1 MDIRKCAQC
10 GGDLERQPMKKV
22 WLCPY
27 CGARYEE
34 EDQEETTEPKEENPT
49 QISQEQNKPSQE
61 AGCIKD
67 STGKGLKVLLING
80 SPRKESNTQIALD
93 EMYLEELEGRLADI
107 GAEALVEAINE
118 IAGKKNAVKAIFNL
132 DGRLNVQTA
141 PELEAAISG
150 APDGVINYDID
161 LAKVPYVS
169 SAGLRVFVAA
179 DKRAVSLGG
188 IMRLLHPCDE
198 VMDVFDMT
206 GFADVLKIER

>member
-1 MDIRKCAQC
+1 MQAGLYEKELSNTNGKGVVPHSVRFVIMENSVIHSKKECHMDI
-10 GGDLERQPMKKV
+10 
-22 WLCPY
+22 
-27 CGARYEE
+27 
-34 EDQEETTEPKEENPT
+34 
-49 QISQEQNKPSQE
+49 
-61 AGCIKD
+61 
-67 STGKGLKVLLING
+67 
-80 SPRKESNTQIALD
+80 
-93 EMYLEELEGRLADI
+93 EMIVEG
-107 GAEALVEAINE
+107 N
-118 IAGKKNAVKAIFNL
+118 KAIFNL